1 MSLLGNVQN
10 IKIMEAPVPLPPP
23 MERGGKRV
31 TVGNVLEAETYHGD
45 SSVKKRQEET
55 HFMILDF

>member
-1 MSLLGNVQN
+1 M
-10 IKIMEAPVPLPPP
+10 KIMEAPVPLPPP

-31 TVGNVLEAETYHGD
+31 TIGNVLEAETYHGD

-55 HFMILDF
+55 NFMILDF